1 MGGVFSKASRPI
13 KNFNVENR
21 AQKVIENHKTKPKVA
36 PRHKTTE
43 EVLQNLTAG

>member
-21 AQKVIENHKTKPKVA
+21 AHKAIENHKTKPKVA
-36 PRHKTTE
+36 PRHRSTE
-43 EVLQNLTAG
+43 KVFQNLTTG